1 MEKLTFEQCLD
12 RLRERIVQ
20 PDFLANRGL
29 GNEVG
34 FYIFQ
39 YAPERE
45 LELRAYLDDLKSRD
59 LPCRIREYNLWQA
72 VFDCCEAKGILNK
85 IPALELKRGSEALLD
100 RLQTIATPEVLIN
113 AMNQEPRQPGD
124 VIFITGVGEAYPLV
138 RAHQIL
144 EAAQPVF
151 GSSATEVGVPLVVFY
166 PGAYDGQ
173 SLSLFGRLPSVNYY
187 RAFDLI

>member
-1 MEKLTFEQCLD
+1 MEKLTFEQRLD

-72 VFDCCEAKGILNK
+72 VLDCCEAKGILNK

-113 AMNQEPRQPGD
+113 AMNREPRQPGD

-166 PGAYDGQ
+166 PGTYDGQ

>member
-1 MEKLTFEQCLD
+1 MEKLTFEQRLD

-45 LELRAYLDDLKSRD
+45 LKLRAYLDDLKSRD
-59 LPCRIREYNLWQA
+59 LPCRIHERNLWQTLLG
-72 VFDCCEAKGILNK
+72 CCEAKGILGK
-85 IPALELKRGSEALLD
+85 IAALELKRGSDALLD
-100 RLQTIATPEVLIN
+100 RLQTIATPETLAA
-113 AMNQEPRQPGD
+113 AMDWEPHRPGD
-124 VIFITGVGEAYPLV
+124 VLFITGVGEACPFV
-138 RAHQIL
+138 RAHQVL
-144 EAAQPVF
+144 DAAQPVF
-151 GSSATEVGVPLVVFY
+151 SASSVKSGVPLVLFY
-166 PGAYDGQ
+166 PGTYDGQ
-173 SLSLFGRLPSVNYY
+173 SLSLFGRLAPNNYY